1 MKNESSHNARKPG
14 SLDERFARRPHV
26 YDRLHRI
33 ADMMDQA
40 MAEGATA
47 DEAEAMAIQE
57 LQKLGGDVL
66 TDWGA
71 AKQTQSVEQAQAEH
85 PEAIRHIK
93 KKSVG

>member
-1 MKNESSHNARKPG
+1 MKNESGRKSKVQA

-26 YDRLHRI
+26 YHRLHRL

-40 MAEGATA
+40 IAGGATA

-66 TDWGA
+66 TDWA
-71 AKQTQSVEQAQAEH
+71 EVKQSQSVEQAQAEH

-93 KKSVG
+93 KK

>member
-1 MKNESSHNARKPG
+1 MNDELPKNSELER
-14 SLDERFARRPHV
+14 SLDQRFAKRPHV
-26 YDRLHRI
+26 YHRLHRI

-66 TDWGA
+66 TDWA
-71 AKQTQSVEQAQAEH
+71 QAKQTQSVEQAQAEH

-93 KKSVG
+93 KK

>member
-1 MKNESSHNARKPG
+1 MKNELPKNPKAVP
-14 SLDERFARRPHV
+14 SLDERFAQRPHV
-26 YDRLHRI
+26 YHRLHGL
-33 ADMMDQA
+33 AEMMDQA

-66 TDWGA
+66 TDWA
-71 AKQTQSVEQAQAEH
+71 QAKQTQSVEQAQREH

-93 KKSVG
+93 KK

>member
-1 MKNESSHNARKPG
+1 MKNESPQNPKAEP
-14 SLDERFARRPHV
+14 SLDERFAQCPHV
-26 YDRLHRI
+26 YHRLHCL

-66 TDWGA
+66 TDWA
-71 AKQTQSVEQAQAEH
+71 QAKQTKSVEQAQTEH
-85 PEAIRHIK
+85 PEAIRPIK
-93 KKSVG
+93 KK

>member
-1 MKNESSHNARKPG
+1 MKNESGSNPQTRG
-14 SLDERFARRPHV
+14 SLGERFARRPHV
-26 YDRLHRI
+26 YHRLHRI

-47 DEAEAMAIQE
+47 DDAEALAIQE

-66 TDWGA
+66 TDWA
-71 AKQTQSVEQAQAEH
+71 EVKQTQSVEQAQAEH

>member
-1 MKNESSHNARKPG
+1 MKNESSKNAKAKP
-14 SLDERFARRPHV
+14 SLDQRFARRPHV
-26 YDRLHRI
+26 YHRLHRI

-66 TDWGA
+66 TDWA
-71 AKQTQSVEQAQAEH
+71 EARQIQSVEQAQAEH

-93 KKSVG
+93 KK